1 MKLLSIGQIGA
12 EYGRTIQ
19 RFPLV
24 ILSAIV
30 ASIVAIILIEFEEL
44 PQPPIPYSILL
55 ASILALP
62 LLTTLTLTA
71 EKSKLP
77 IAKQWG
83 LQALGVFLLIA
94 YAFTVPTDL
103 DSAPMIYLFRFFA
116 FAVGLCLLF
125 TVLSFRSKGQLNG
138 FWQFNKIVVFRVI
151 LTGAFAAVLF
161 AGLGLALAALDNLFG
176 MNIPDQRY
184 AELWILI
191 NGLFTVGYILAGIP
205 DDLDALDSL
214 PEYPKAL
221 KVFAQYVLAPLV
233 LVYFVILYAYIA
245 KIIVTW
251 NWPQGWVG
259 RLILGFSA
267 AGILALFVLDP
278 IKELMGQ
285 SWIKRTARWYYIILI
300 PLVVVLFLA
309 LWRRI
314 SEYGITEGRYL
325 GLAIG
330 IWLAVMAFY
339 FIFSKTKSIKFVPAS
354 LCILTFTISFGSWGM
369 FAVSERSQ
377 IARLQGLLAS
387 NEILVDGSVQKAPA
401 VVSAG

>member
-83 LQALGVFLLIA
+83 LQALGIVLVIA

-309 LWRRI
+309 L
-314 SEYGITEGRYL
+314 
-325 GLAIG
+325 
-330 IWLAVMAFY
+330 
-339 FIFSKTKSIKFVPAS
+339 
-354 LCILTFTISFGSWGM
+354 
-369 FAVSERSQ
+369 
-377 IARLQGLLAS
+377 
-387 NEILVDGSVQKAPA
+387 
-401 VVSAG
+401 